1 MNKAELSYEQFLGTQ
16 EPCPAL
22 TPAATQ
28 LKLCEEKKKKKN
40 PYIVEK
46 DYMEIMLQSNKWKSF
61 PSGCWEVLGSLK
73 IEGLWPGS
81 FSVAVMIKRR

>member
-1 MNKAELSYEQFLGTQ
+1 MSNFWAHKS
-16 EPCPAL
+16 PCPPL

-28 LKLCEEKKKKKN
+28 LKLCEGKKKK

-46 DYMEIMLQSNKWKSF
+46 DYIEILLQSNKWKSF
-61 PSGCWEVLGSLK
+61 PSGWWGVLRSLK

-81 FSVAVMIKRR
+81 FLAAVVIKRR

>member
-28 LKLCEEKKKKKN
+28 LKKKKK

-46 DYMEIMLQSNKWKSF
+46 DYMEIMLQSNK
-61 PSGCWEVLGSLK
+61 
-73 IEGLWPGS
+73 
-81 FSVAVMIKRR
+81 

>member
-28 LKLCEEKKKKKN
+28 LKLCEEEKKKKKT
-40 PYIVEK
+40 
-46 DYMEIMLQSNKWKSF
+46 LH
-61 PSGCWEVLGSLK
+61 SG
-73 IEGLWPGS
+73 EGLHGDH
-81 FSVAVMIKRR
+81 VTVQ